1 MYVIMTHL
9 TILIISGLVNN
20 KHQKGSYMHNSIII
34 NSNIN
39 TMEHDGS
46 FGCVKINSIAIKNK
60 I

>member
-1 MYVIMTHL
+1 
-9 TILIISGLVNN
+9 
-20 KHQKGSYMHNSIII
+20 MHNSIII